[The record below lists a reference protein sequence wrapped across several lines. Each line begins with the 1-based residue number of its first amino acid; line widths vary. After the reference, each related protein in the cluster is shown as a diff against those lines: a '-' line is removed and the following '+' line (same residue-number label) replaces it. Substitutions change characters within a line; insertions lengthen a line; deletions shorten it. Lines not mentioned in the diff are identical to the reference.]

1 MRLGTEHLAA
11 FIQMLQ
17 QDRAKLIEEL
27 VQDTS
32 PEQTANIRGRIHQI
46 DDIIRLYPDRIKQQ

>member
-1 MRLGTEHLAA
+1 MRLSTEHLAL

-17 QDRAKLIEEL
+17 QDRAKLVDEL

-32 PEQTANIRGRIHQI
+32 PEQTATIRGRIHQI

>member
-1 MRLGTEHLAA
+1 MRLGKEHLAA
-11 FIQMLQ
+11 FIQLLQ
-17 QDRAKLIEEL
+17 QDRTKLLDEL

-32 PEQTANIRGRIHQI
+32 PEQTANIRGRIQQI